1 MVRWVVSAAFASF
14 CLALMWGGVAGLR
27 TGWIHPWERAGV
39 LRPVPHGLG
48 LVFTGSGLLCLTG
61 VLAFVPVGDALAYL
75 LTVGVCLF
83 LTGTLLL
90 GVSRFPDRG

>member
-1 MVRWVVSAAFASF
+1 MSGAFASF
-14 CLALMWGGVAGLR
+14 CLALVWGGVAGLR
-27 TGWIHPWERAGV
+27 TGWIHPRERAGV
-39 LRPVPHGLG
+39 LRPLPHGLG

-75 LTVGVCLF
+75 LAIGVCLF

>member
-1 MVRWVVSAAFASF
+1 M
-14 CLALMWGGVAGLR
+14 
-27 TGWIHPWERAGV
+27 
-39 LRPVPHGLG
+39 PHGLG

-75 LTVGVCLF
+75 LTIGVCLF